1 MESRPATFHR
11 PHELLRRPAVS
22 THGAVRL
29 WQRNA
34 TLYRRSWMRHALPTI
49 VEPLLYLMAMGLG
62 LGLYI
67 GDRIFGVEY
76 VAFIAPG
83 LIAAAAMQGAIFEVT
98 IGVFVKVR
106 FWRLYDAVITTP
118 LEPQDVALGEAL
130 WATTR
135 STLYG
140 TAFLL
145 VTTVLGYIVS
155 PWAILVPAAAALVGM
170 CFSLIGLI
178 VSARMP
184 AIDLF
189 GYFFSMFVMPLFL
202 FSGIFFPVTDLP
214 AAAQPIAWMTPLHHG
229 VELMRALALTG
240 NPASAAGHAL
250 WLVVA
255 NVILYAPAVNM
266 LKRRLVT

>member
-1 MESRPATFHR
+1 VYSQPATFHR
-11 PHELLRRPAVS
+11 PQELLRRPNVS
-22 THGAVRL
+22 VHGAIRL

-34 TLYRRSWMRHALPTI
+34 GLYRRAWKAYALPSFF
-49 VEPLLYLMAMGLG
+49 EPVLYLLAMGLG

-67 GDRIFGVEY
+67 GDRILGVEY

-83 LIAAAAMQGAIFEVT
+83 LIAAAAMNGAIFEVT
-98 IGVFVKVR
+98 FGVFVKVR

-118 LEPQDVALGEAL
+118 VEPQDVPAGEAL

-135 STLYG
+135 ALIYG

-145 VTTVLGYIVS
+145 VTALFGYMQTFWAVLIPV
-155 PWAILVPAAAALVGM
+155 AVALVGA

-178 VSARMP
+178 VTARMP
-184 AIDLF
+184 SINLF
-189 GYFFSMFVMPLFL
+189 SYFFTMFIMPLFL

-214 AAAQPIAWMTPLHHG
+214 AAAQPIAWLTPLHHG

-240 NPASAAGHAL
+240 DMTSAAGHAL
-250 WLVVA
+250 WLLVVSA
-255 NVILYAPAVNM
+255 VLYPPAMNM
-266 LKRRLVT
+266 ISRRLVT